1 MPSVIE
7 QCHIDSSFSVLFLE
21 FERND
26 MATSTLTTNDCDRKV
41 GCPYAVAI
49 EDDEQS
55 QQSVDLLNQAKK
67 SCPAFKDE
75 CPFSHAK
82 SPEDLRQALSKVP
95 PSHYKETYFKK
106 ALVHLHTIGPN
117 VDKPEFQLKECPV
130 ASYISAHSSPTFAKA
145 MEELSLAGIMSRMIR
160 DMGDQEEEEEEGIDD
175 FVSKIGDET
184 DVTTLQSGE
193 GSNENSGKLLLSLA
207 FKTGTSVAHK
217 AAEDVHFV
225 KNFVKGKIDRN
236 LYADMILGL
245 AFVYSKLEDLLDA
258 HAPNTFPSCHFPFEL
273 NRRNALKEDLE
284 FWYGCDIPKL
294 AMSPATRDYL
304 DHLDCIAE
312 RKPLLLLS
320 HAYTR
325 YLGDL
330 SGGKVLARVARRAL
344 NLDKDN
350 GLAFYNFENVVSA
363 KLFKDKYREA
373 LDRLKVSANDIQ
385 DLVHEA
391 NIAFLLNMR
400 LFEELDVKANVPGS
414 QVRCLKETL
423 SWIDEI
429 KPSSPT
435 SSKEECPFLVKK
447 NESKPLNG
455 DKAHGRCPWPFVFFH
470 DPIQGFRDYQTW
482 IVFGLALAWM
492 WSYLQHNLV

>member
-1 MPSVIE
+1 MS
-7 QCHIDSSFSVLFLE
+7 
-21 FERND
+21 NYG
-26 MATSTLTTNDCDRKV
+26 DRKV

-95 PSHYKETYFKK
+95 PSHFTETYFQK
-106 ALVHLHTIGPN
+106 ALAHLHTIGPS
-117 VDKPEFQLKECPV
+117 VDKPEFQVKECPV
-130 ASYISAHSSPTFAKA
+130 ANYITADSSTTFTRA
-145 MEELSLAGIMSRMIR
+145 MEQLSLAGIMSRMIR
-160 DMGDQEEEEEEGIDD
+160 DLDDQEEEEEEEANGDPD
-175 FVSKIGDET
+175 MKIGNESEITVIESSDESRQT
-184 DVTTLQSGE
+184 
-193 GSNENSGKLLLSLA
+193 SGKLLLSQA
-207 FKTGTSVAHK
+207 FKTGTSLAHK

-245 AFVYSKLEDLLDA
+245 AFVYNKLEDLLEV
-258 HAPNTFPSCHFPFEL
+258 HAPHNFPSCHFPREL
-273 NRRNALKEDLE
+273 NRRSALKEDLE
-284 FWYGCDIPKL
+284 FWHGSDVSQL
-294 AMSPATRDYL
+294 TMSPATRDYL
-304 DHLDCIAE
+304 DHLDLIAE
-312 RKPLLLLS
+312 RKPLMLLS

-344 NLDKDN
+344 HLDKDN
-350 GLAFYNFENVVSA
+350 GLAFYSFENIISA
-363 KLFKDKYREA
+363 KLFKDKYRQA
-373 LDRLKVSANDIQ
+373 LDRLEVSASEIQ
-385 DLVHEA
+385 DLVREA

-414 QVRCLKETL
+414 RIRSLQETL

-429 KPSSPT
+429 KSSVPK

-447 NESKPLNG
+447 SQTLSLPE
-455 DKAHGRCPWPFVFFH
+455 DKARGRCPWPFVFFH
-470 DPIQGFRDYQTW
+470 DPTQGLKDYQTW
-482 IVFGLALAWM
+482 VVLGLALAWI
-492 WSYLQHNLV
+492 WSNLQNKLA